1 MVRFL
6 IPVHALANDQQ
17 GQLLDCIPVSA
28 SSDKN
33 RRILYKKAKN
43 TMLKLLSGGERVD
56 HPVTGWWIVDSS
68 MFE

>member
-33 RRILYKKAKN
+33 RRILYKKARI
-43 TMLKLLSGGERVD
+43 LCEAPFWRERVD

>member
-17 GQLLDCIPVSA
+17 GQLLDGIPVSA

-33 RRILYKKAKN
+33 RRILYKKDKN
-43 TMLKLLSGGERVD
+43 TMRSSFLERTGGPSGDRM
-56 HPVTGWWIVDSS
+56 VDS
-68 MFE
+68 

>member
-6 IPVHALANDQQ
+6 IPLHALANDQQ

-33 RRILYKKAKN
+33 RRILYKKGKN
-43 TMLKLLSGGERVD
+43 TMRSSFLERKGGPSGDRM
-56 HPVTGWWIVDSS
+56 VDS
-68 MFE
+68 

>member
-17 GQLLDCIPVSA
+17 GQLLDDIPVSA

-33 RRILYKKAKN
+33 RRILYKKDKN
-43 TMLKLLSGGERVD
+43 TMRSSFLERKGGPSGDRM
-56 HPVTGWWIVDSS
+56 VDS
-68 MFE
+68 